1 MIFDCQ
7 RTRLTAKL
15 LKGRIILRTRLLA
28 VLMVSSMT
36 ITATILGIT
45 KCAAEWQLV
54 YSEDWSE
61 GAAGWSAAQSMASP
75 ARPPAK
81 IFLGKPVSDY
91 VLWFYGSCAWALQGR
106 PIPERPLKVSTTA
119 IVFGSNRNAL
129 SVNIR
134 NRGGQPIYKYGFCA
148 GRIGANKQP
157 PMWSYRDTDLTYDER
172 IPYELYSIWVPH
184 TGCFALGLKNLLT
197 GEDRL
202 SRSIWRCR
210 SSAVPARIDLDQE
223 GGQGPVA
230 LLKVDVY
237 LWR

>member
-1 MIFDCQ
+1 MKNRLCMSFVISLVVIVPIIF
-7 RTRLTAKL
+7 
-15 LKGRIILRTRLLA
+15 G
-28 VLMVSSMT
+28 SSE
-36 ITATILGIT
+36 
-45 KCAAEWQLV
+45 CAAEWQLV

-75 ARPPAK
+75 ARTPAK

-91 VLWFYGSCAWALQGR
+91 ILWFYGSCAWAIQGH
-106 PIPERPLKVSTTA
+106 PIPERPLKVSATA

-134 NRGGQPIYKYGFCA
+134 NHGGQPIYKYGFCT

-157 PMWSYRDTDLTYDER
+157 PTWSYRDTDLTYDER
-172 IPYELYSIWVPH
+172 VPYELYSIWVPGK
-184 TGCFALGLKNLLT
+184 GCFALGLKNLAT

-202 SRSIWRCR
+202 SRSLWRCR
-210 SSAVPARIDLDQE
+210 SNAVPAMIDFDQE

-230 LLKVDVY
+230 LIKVDVY